1 MVGHPLFALYI
12 LFFFFFQ
19 SSRLVRSPIPFR
31 GNNVVIFFYFF
42 NQYQVGPTALL
53 NNVNTLN
60 SQRLLQ
66 AAAWYWDFFFFF
78 FVFCAGG
85 AKMVFQVI
93 QLKKFGSSAP
103 PSPPFPSAPASYHQ
117 VGFEKVYTN
126 PKITIIS
133 MNLLSFMNSFNL
145 LNIISFSFSTCGY
158 KILNKNR
165 FKRAR
170 ERKIMIIKMY
180 LWS

>member
-1 MVGHPLFALYI
+1 MIEETLLYYI
-12 LFFFFFQ
+12 
-19 SSRLVRSPIPFR
+19 VY
-31 GNNVVIFFYFF
+31 V
-42 NQYQVGPTALL
+42 
-53 NNVNTLN
+53 
-60 SQRLLQ
+60 
-66 AAAWYWDFFFFF
+66 
-78 FVFCAGG
+78 
-85 AKMVFQVI
+85 
-93 QLKKFGSSAP
+93 
-103 PSPPFPSAPASYHQ
+103 SPPFADFYFSIYSHLDVSETMLSLVLSSYIIYFDIAPEPLHQGELYLSSRIGNGRSYIIYLIERGHLCYIPCTSFLNGNTLINLLMMSTLSKPSYHQ